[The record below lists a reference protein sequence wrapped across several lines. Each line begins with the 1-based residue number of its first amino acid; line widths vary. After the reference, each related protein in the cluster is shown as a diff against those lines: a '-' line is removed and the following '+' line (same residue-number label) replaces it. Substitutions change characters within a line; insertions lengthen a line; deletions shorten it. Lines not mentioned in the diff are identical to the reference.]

1 VRIAWENIIPDMQH
15 NFDQHIT
22 DGDDIGPYDYDS
34 IMHYPPKAFSANGQ
48 DTIVAL
54 GGEAIGQRAGLSN
67 SDVAAVAELY
77 PHALGGHHLYTS
89 SILEV
94 ANAVRDQGYR
104 NDGVAFYGVATQL
117 PGTLPLLRLSHPD
130 GKKLYT
136 TSLVEAYGALT
147 QGGYAFDGVSCYVS
161 AVPALGLAPLYRA
174 DNAVQNDQLLTVSA
188 SEAQQA
194 VANSGYAGLGLAGHV
209 LSAYVPGAVA
219 LYRLSKS
226 G

>member
-1 VRIAWENIIPDMQH
+1 
-15 NFDQHIT
+15 
-22 DGDDIGPYDYDS
+22 
-34 IMHYPPKAFSANGQ
+34 MHYPPKAFSANGQ

-89 SILEV
+89 SIVEV

-104 NDGVAFYGVATQL
+104 NDGVAFYGSAAPL
-117 PGTLPLLRLSHPD
+117 PGLVPLFRLSHPE
-130 GKKLYT
+130 GKHLYT
-136 TSLVEAYGALT
+136 TSSIEANAALLK
-147 QGGYAFDGVSCYVS
+147 QGYAFDSVCCYVS
-161 AVPALGLAPLYRA
+161 AAPALGLAPLYRLDSSA
-174 DNAVQNDQLLTVSA
+174 RKDQLLTTSA

-194 VANSGYAGLGLAGHV
+194 VAHSDYVGNGLAGHV
-209 LSAYVPGAVA
+209 LPSYVPGAVA